1 MLLKRKSG
9 FSSLLIVAAMTGSLL
24 NANPASAS
32 VSYVEGTDQ
41 AAVMYNPL
49 KVNTFSMQMS
59 PEDFDS
65 LKSPNVGWDYEG
77 DWRETR
83 MSFTMA
89 GKVYGPYV
97 VGVHLKGAWGSW
109 RDVNGKA
116 AFKIKMDAYVP
127 GQTLLGVSRITLN
140 NMVQDPSYIHESL
153 TYRLY
158 RNLGIPT
165 PRTGYANVSLNG
177 INYGLHLNVETPNKQ
192 MLKRWGVSSKHLYKG
207 AVPYFPDFYRGSE
220 WMFAVESGDEADVSD
235 LTSFLA
241 LQDSDGETWFN
252 DMSQVVDMEMLTLG
266 WATEYFTGHW
276 DGYVLNR
283 NNYFVNFDNDGK
295 VMLLPWGVD
304 QTWNGALDY
313 GSSPALLTNKCWN
326 YEPCLAIYRQ
336 SMAKVARI
344 ARNLN
349 LPLMASNISS
359 AINAHV
365 RTDPFGSGLD
375 TAGWFQNNTIWRLRD
390 QLTILSS
397 TVQPYDTTLSSVRIN
412 NVAYNQGQTVYLP
425 AGTKT
430 VSIQVATSQ
439 GAAKAAVQPMGTLRP
454 GLNSAWVVVTSANKK
469 TVTSHKVPL
478 YVYSN
483 MVKYSALA
491 FHSASAVP
499 TFDGLTNAGLLET
512 ALKATLNIQIDITMA
527 KPKTLT
533 TAKAK
538 TLMASRVKYLVSKLA
553 ASGIKAGK
561 ITQTLT
567 STGPANTLQIS
578 AKYTK

>member
-1 MLLKRKSG
+1 MLLNRKSG
-9 FSSLLIVAAMTGSLL
+9 FASLLIVLAMTGSLL
-24 NANPASAS
+24 NANPAEAA

-41 AAVMYNPL
+41 AAVMYDPL
-49 KVNTFSMQMS
+49 MVNTFSMQMS
-59 PEDFDS
+59 PADFDS
-65 LKSPNVGWDYEG
+65 LKSPNVGWDNEG
-77 DWRETR
+77 EWRETR

-109 RDVNGKA
+109 RDVYGKA
-116 AFKIKMDAYVP
+116 AFKIKMDAFVA

-140 NMVQDPSYIHESL
+140 NMVQDPSYIHEAL
-153 TYRLY
+153 TYRLF
-158 RNLGIPT
+158 RNLGIPA

-220 WMFAVESGDEADVSD
+220 WMFAVESGSQADVSD
-235 LTSFLA
+235 LTNFLA

-252 DMSQVVDMEMLTLG
+252 NMSNVLDMEALTVG
-266 WATEYFTGHW
+266 WATEFFTGHW

-283 NNYFVNFDNDGK
+283 NNYFINFDDNGK
-295 VMLLPWGVD
+295 VMMLPWGVD
-304 QTWNGALDY
+304 QTWNGGLDY

-336 SMAKVARI
+336 SMAKVSRI

-349 LPLMASNISS
+349 LPLMATNISA

-365 RTDPFGSGLD
+365 RTDPFGSGL
-375 TAGWFQNNTIWRLRD
+375 TSAAWAQNNTIWRLRD
-390 QLTILSS
+390 QLAILSS
-397 TVQPYDTTLSSVRIN
+397 TVQPYDTTLSSVRVN
-412 NVAYNQGQTVYLP
+412 NVAYNQGQTVYLA

-430 VSIQVATSQ
+430 VSIQVTTSQ
-439 GAAKAAVQPMGTLRP
+439 GLAKAELQPMGTLRP

-469 TVTSHKVPL
+469 TFTSHKIPL

-483 MVKYSALA
+483 LVNYSSVS
-491 FHSASAVP
+491 FHANSAVP
-499 TFDGLTNAGLLET
+499 TFEGLTNTGLLESS
-512 ALKATLNIQIDITMA
+512 LKSTINIQIEVTMA

-538 TLMASRVKYLVSKLA
+538 TLMASRVNYIVSKLK
-553 ASGIKAGK
+553 ASGISPMK

-567 STGPANTLQIS
+567 ATGTANTLQVA